1 MEETNNQQKE
11 EYEIIRERIKTRPIN
26 RKKLFRRTVI
36 TAAMAVIFG
45 VLACITFLVLEPIF
59 SNLLTPEDEPTP
71 EVVEIP
77 LDKEEILPRD
87 MKLEDEEPVTQ
98 TQIIVHET
106 GEKTTALENY
116 NSLYNELSD
125 LYRTEKRSVVTVTG
139 VNQDVDWFNNSYES
153 KGTTSGLIVANNG
166 IELLILTDFAA
177 IDGSENIKITFY
189 NDITVEGTIKET
201 DKNTGLA
208 VVAIQNRDLPDVLLD
223 EAIIANLGNSR
234 TNRLLASPVI
244 AIGHPLGNVDS
255 VEYGMVTSKNNIIN
269 KVDNNYELLT
279 TDMPGNSKSNGVVF
293 NLSGEVV
300 GLIYQKASAG
310 EISTISLLGISDIKK
325 SIERMS
331 NGNPRAYLGVIG
343 TDVTLEA
350 VDKGVPIGAYVTGID
365 MDSPAMT
372 AGIQSGD
379 VVVSIDEYEITTYA
393 VLTEAILAH
402 NPGEEANIRVK
413 RMNGEE
419 YSEVTISV
427 QLGELR

>member
-59 SNLLTPEDEPTP
+59 SNLLTPEEEPSP

-77 LDKEEILPRD
+77 LDKEEVLPQD
-87 MKLEDEEPVTQ
+87 MILEDEEPVTQ

-106 GEKTTALENY
+106 GEKTTALEDY

-125 LYRTEKRSVVTVTG
+125 LYRTAKRSVVTVTG

-166 IELLILTDFAA
+166 IEQLILTDNAA
-177 IDGSENIKITFY
+177 IAGSENIKITYY
-189 NDITVEGTIKET
+189 NDITVEGTVKET

-234 TNRLLASPVI
+234 TNRLLASPII

-255 VEYGMVTSKNNIIN
+255 VEYGMVTSKNNVIN
-269 KVDNNYELLT
+269 KIDNNYELLT
-279 TDMPGNSKSNGVVF
+279 TDMPGNSNSNGVVF
-293 NLSGEVV
+293 NLSGEVI
-300 GLIYQKASAG
+300 GLIYQKGNAG
-310 EISTISLLGISDIKK
+310 DASTISLLGISDIKK

-402 NPGEEANIRVK
+402 QPEEEANIRVK